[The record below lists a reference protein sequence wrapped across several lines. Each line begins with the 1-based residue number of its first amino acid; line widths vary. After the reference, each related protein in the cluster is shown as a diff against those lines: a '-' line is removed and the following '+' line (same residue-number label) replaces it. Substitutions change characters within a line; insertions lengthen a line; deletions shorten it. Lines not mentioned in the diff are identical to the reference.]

1 MDSIDKKMLFH
12 TLDSI
17 LSVTD
22 YEDDPKDAL
31 AEIERQLRKLS
42 RYVEDAA

>member
-17 LSVTD
+17 ISIPD
-22 YEDDPKDAL
+22 YEDNKENAL
-31 AEIERQLRKLS
+31 DEILRQLRILS
-42 RYVEDAA
+42 KYVEDAA